1 MKICFIADTAS
12 IHIIEWI
19 KHFHDIG
26 FDVSVITDSSESIDE
41 INTYHTGECLPRPH
55 IPVLSAL
62 IQIFLKVKKIRN
74 FLKAIEPDIVHAH
87 YATNNGLL
95 AALTGFHPLVLTC
108 HGSDI
113 LVDLK
118 KSISESMFVK
128 YAINHADMITLPSEP
143 MAEIVKSHGICDSKI
158 KIIQYG
164 IDTDRFKPI
173 VKNDHPVRIIS
184 SRLLL
189 PKYKI
194 DVLIDAAISFL
205 PNHNRVIFDILGD
218 GSERG
223 ILERKTA
230 GQKLNEQIMF
240 HGSIKHSLIHKYYQ
254 NSHIYVTTS
263 PTDGV
268 SISLLEA
275 MACGCYPILPDNNSN
290 RYVQKIG
297 FKIALYEPNN
307 PEELAHSITR
317 VLEQLPDLTSDLMAN
332 RSLVEKHFSK
342 KNTFN
347 KIKRVYSEIIP

>member
-12 IHIIEWI
+12 IHIIEWV
-19 KHFHDIG
+19 KHFHNIG
-26 FDVSVITDSSESIDE
+26 FDVSVITDSSESIDG
-41 INTYHTGECLPRPH
+41 IDTYHTGECLPRIH

-74 FLKAIEPDIVHAH
+74 FFRAIEPDIVHAH
-87 YATNNGLL
+87 YATNNGFLT
-95 AALTGFHPLVLTC
+95 ALTGFYPFILTC

-128 YAINHADMITLPSEP
+128 YAIKHADMITLPSEP
-143 MAEIVKSHGICDSKI
+143 MAEIVKSYGISDSKI

-173 VKNDHPVRIIS
+173 TKNDYPVRIIS

-189 PKYKI
+189 PKYRI

-205 PNHNRVIFDILGD
+205 PNHNWVILDILGN
-218 GSERG
+218 GSERSK
-223 ILERKTA
+223 LERKTA
-230 GQKLNEQIMF
+230 DLKITKQVIF
-240 HGSIKHSLIHKYYQ
+240 HGNIKHDQIHQYYQ

-263 PTDGV
+263 PSDGV

-275 MACGCYPILPDNNSN
+275 MACGCYPVLPDNSSN
-290 RYVQKIG
+290 RYMEKLG
-297 FKIALYEPNN
+297 FKITFYETNKS
-307 PEELAHSITR
+307 EDLADKMSQ
-317 VLEQLPDLTSDLMAN
+317 VLKQLPNLKSDIESN
-332 RSLVEKHFSK
+332 RTFTENHFSK
-342 KNTFN
+342 KTTFK
-347 KIKRVYSEIIP
+347 KIEELYSEIIP